1 MEDLEL
7 DTELVW
13 DLDVEDYSTEVEENE
28 EDTSR
33 EHYKDLEEAQTVNC
47 AI

>member
-7 DTELVW
+7 ELEREGM
-13 DLDVEDYSTEVEENE
+13 DAELDDIEENE

>member
-1 MEDLEL
+1 MEELEL
-7 DTELVW
+7 ELEREGM
-13 DLDVEDYSTEVEENE
+13 DAELDDIEENE

-33 EHYKDLEEAQTVNC
+33 EHYHDLEEAQTGNC